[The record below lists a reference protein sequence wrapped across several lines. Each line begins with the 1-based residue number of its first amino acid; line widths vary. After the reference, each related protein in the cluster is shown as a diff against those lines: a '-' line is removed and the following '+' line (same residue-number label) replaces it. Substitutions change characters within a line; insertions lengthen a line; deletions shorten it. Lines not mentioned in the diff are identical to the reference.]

1 MRLVYPSSLAKTL
14 DAVNQVFFTGQKLT
28 KADRLEV
35 ARFIA
40 SRHGLKGSYANMFAP
55 TEKDRERGIQLFT
68 GEKMTSV
75 GGSAHIL
82 GEEAC
87 RALHLLKVPD
97 KKVQRALEEAT
108 AGMQERLDLYA
119 YKEGIYCCG
128 KCSAALWR
136 HTVVGDFR
144 NPEKLLAAGM
154 KALKGRRDGK
164 GRWGS
169 FPFYYT
175 LLALSEI
182 DMPAAVKEIKYA
194 AGSIERVL
202 RRKPTRDKFDKRRR
216 MLAERVLAKC

>member
-28 KADRLEV
+28 KADRVEV

-40 SRHGLKGSYANMFAP
+40 SLQGQKGSYANMFAP
-55 TEKDRERGIQLFT
+55 TKKDRERGIQLFT

-97 KKVQRALEEAT
+97 KKIQRALAEAT
-108 AGMQERLDLYA
+108 AGMQERLNPYA

-128 KCSAALWR
+128 RCSAALWR
-136 HTVVGDFR
+136 HTVVSDFR
-144 NPEKLLAAGM
+144 NPEKLLSAGM
-154 KALKGRRDGK
+154 KTLKERRDGK
-164 GRWGS
+164 GRWRS

-175 LLALSEI
+175 LLALTEI
-182 DMPAAVKEIKYA
+182 DIPAAVREMRYA
-194 AGSIERVL
+194 APSLERVL
-202 RRKPTRDKFDKRRR
+202 RRKPTGEKFDNRRR
-216 MLAERVLAKC
+216 ILAERVLARC